1 MSFSPASEMSSTT
14 PDKEGDQDLNVLF
27 LHGKGSNAQKF
38 RNQISPLEEKL
49 QSQAA
54 AMNVK
59 FHFDYLDAPF
69 LMSNDTLGNEREWW
83 TLPPGVRSFHAKEYQ
98 GFDISKSLVW
108 NAVQNKKYDFIV
120 GHSQG
125 AILLSALITS
135 QDWNVDVKGYILNGA
150 AWPNP
155 FDDQMNKFCEE
166 KEYMSS
172 SSSLNQSK
180 ILFII
185 GDADTI
191 NPPESAIKVRNAL
204 EHNGSGFKKHIHVDT
219 IHHSGGHAVPV
230 KDEMAL
236 QSITDWILGVVFQK

>member
-1 MSFSPASEMSSTT
+1 MSSSSALKMSSTS
-14 PDKEGDQDLNVLF
+14 PDEESRQVLNVLF
-27 LHGKGSNAQKF
+27 LHGKGSNAQMF
-38 RNQISPLEEKL
+38 RNQMSPLEEKL
-49 QSQAA
+49 QSQEAV
-54 AMNVK
+54 MNLK

-69 LMSNDTLGNEREWW
+69 LMSNHTIGNQREWW
-83 TLPPGVRSFHAKEYQ
+83 TLPPGVRSFHAKEYK
-98 GFDISKSLVW
+98 GFDMSKALVW

-135 QDWNVDVKGYILNGA
+135 QDWNADVKGYIFNGA

-155 FDDQMNKFCEE
+155 FEDQMNKFCQE
-166 KEYMSS
+166 KESM

-180 ILFII
+180 ILFIM
-185 GDADTI
+185 GDTDTI
-191 NPPESAIKVRNAL
+191 NPTESAIKVRNVL
-204 EHNGSGFKKHIHVDT
+204 EHNGSGFNYTVDT

-236 QSITDWILGVVFQK
+236 QSITDWIFGAVIKT